1 MEFLEKKIENY
12 LLNLKFTALCVS
24 GTVVS
29 ISVCFLYDIP
39 HSPVISG
46 LLKQVKVSFR
56 HGTPSSGN
64 TSVKVSPG
72 KNTRTQLP

>member
-1 MEFLEKKIENY
+1 MEEWKSACISSCSRGENLFSDGIFRKKIENY

-46 LLKQVKVSFR
+46 LLSKSK
-56 HGTPSSGN
+56 
-64 TSVKVSPG
+64 
-72 KNTRTQLP
+72 L